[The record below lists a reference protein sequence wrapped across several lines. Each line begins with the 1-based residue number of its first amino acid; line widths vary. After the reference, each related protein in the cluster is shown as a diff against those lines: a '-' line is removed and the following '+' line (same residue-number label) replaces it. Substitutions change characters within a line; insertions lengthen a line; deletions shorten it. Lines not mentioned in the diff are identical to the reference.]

1 MLTDPHHRRS
11 IPKTAFQWFVR
22 WMFRIQLTLIYRI
35 RVHGL
40 ENFPEPGKTLI
51 CSNHQSFLD
60 PVVLG
65 TTCPRPLN
73 YLARKTLFDVVAPV
87 RMFLSG
93 NDAIPFDRDAVGLAG
108 IKESLKRLKRGEMVV
123 MFPEGTR
130 SSDGELLPFKP
141 GFDLLARRT
150 KSRLLPIAL
159 DGCYKA
165 FPRDAMLP
173 KFGEIR
179 VVIGEPIEYDQ
190 YKDWSPEETLTILEN
205 RVAELLAT
213 ARRKINRDLK
223 TDAESV
229 SQTEI

>member
-1 MLTDPHHRRS
+1 
-11 IPKTAFQWFVR
+11 
-22 WMFRIQLTLIYRI
+22 
-35 RVHGL
+35 
-40 ENFPEPGKTLI
+40 
-51 CSNHQSFLD
+51 
-60 PVVLG
+60 
-65 TTCPRPLN
+65 
-73 YLARKTLFDVVAPV
+73 
-87 RMFLSG
+87 MFLSL
-93 NDAIPFDRDAVGLAG
+93 NDAIPFDRDAVGLEG

-165 FPRDAMLP
+165 FPRDALLP

-179 VVIGEPIEYDQ
+179 VVIGEPIEYNQ
-190 YKDWSPEETLTILEN
+190 YKDWSPEETRTILEN

-213 ARRKINRDLK
+213 ARRKIAGDDKIADDND
-223 TDAESV
+223 
-229 SQTEI
+229 

>member
-1 MLTDPHHRRS
+1 MLINPHHQRS
-11 IPKTAFQWFVR
+11 LRQTIFQWLVR
-22 WMFRIQLTLIYRI
+22 WMFRIQLTLVYRI

-40 ENFPEPGKTLI
+40 EKFPEPGKTLI

-60 PVVLG
+60 AVVLG
-65 TTCPRPLN
+65 VTCPQPLN
-73 YLARKTLFDVVAPV
+73 YLARKTLFDVATPV
-87 RMFLSG
+87 RMFLSL
-93 NDAIPFDRDAVGLAG
+93 NDAIPFDRDAVGLEG

-165 FPRDAMLP
+165 FPRDALLP

-179 VVIGEPIEYDQ
+179 VVIAEPIEYNQ
-190 YKDWSPEETLTILEN
+190 YKDWSPEETRTILEN

-213 ARRKINRDLK
+213 ARRKIAGDDKIADDND
-223 TDAESV
+223 
-229 SQTEI
+229 